1 MNCVAGSNGPLA
13 WVDWGIELVLEAICE
28 VSLLDALRILSSPT
42 VWTPEALASI
52 TIEEPQHSPAS
63 CTFSL
68 NNKRKLGAHSSYTAD
83 LLPF

>member
-13 WVDWGIELVLEAICE
+13 WVDWGIELLLAAICDRP
-28 VSLLDALRILSSPT
+28 LLDALRRLSSPT
-42 VWTPEALASI
+42 VWTPDALASI

-68 NNKRKLGAHSSYTAD
+68 NNKRKLGAVGH
-83 LLPF
+83 